1 MLLVKRAG
9 LRLGVADELNGIF
22 FFRSLSFSTTV
33 SRSVLIY
40 FIFGDK
46 DNKST

>member
-22 FFRSLSFSTTV
+22 FFSLSFSTTV

>member
-1 MLLVKRAG
+1 MLLAKRAG

-22 FFRSLSFSTTV
+22 FFFLLSFSETV

-40 FIFGDK
+40 FMF
-46 DNKST
+46 